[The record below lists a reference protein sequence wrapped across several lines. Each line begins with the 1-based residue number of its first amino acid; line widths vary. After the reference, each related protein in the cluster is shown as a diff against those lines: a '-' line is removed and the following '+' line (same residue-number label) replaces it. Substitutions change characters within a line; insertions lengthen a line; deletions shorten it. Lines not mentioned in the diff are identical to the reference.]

1 MLIFFC
7 FVSRHSGERVAT
19 GLSYLCKRNHGGAA
33 RRQSRGSTRQSRSSK
48 FNAAKPR
55 FKVQRFSDLKV
66 QSDPKVDDNGPL
78 AQFKVQRSRS
88 ERPEDR

>member
-1 MLIFFC
+1 MLIFYC

-55 FKVQRFSDLKV
+55 FKVQRFSDQG
-66 QSDPKVDDNGPL
+66 QSDLKVDDNGPL
-78 AQFKVQRSRS
+78 AQFKIQDSSFRCT
-88 ERPEDR
+88 